1 MSALQNFYVISHEYH
16 WEYSCFS
23 FVISDD
29 HILFLVEDETYFHH
43 S

>member
-1 MSALQNFYVISHEYH
+1 MFALQNIYVISHEYD

-29 HILFLVEDETYFHH
+29 HILFLVEARTYFHY